1 MKKIFT
7 ICIFILSIS
16 TFAQEAGKAGEL
28 LKNEASKS
36 EMQTKRAEMS
46 GKRGNTLDNSNYRNQ
61 NQGQSNN
68 NSNNNSGN
76 RSIPN
81 YDWNQ
86 NYGFGYAEVF
96 LRIPERG
103 FYTVEVGD
111 QMSSNSAG
119 KYRFFDLIPGSIPIS
134 IYGNGYLIYR
144 TRINVRNNSR
154 LVLDFFNNQGLYL
167 LGTYPLQSQAY
178 GNYGDVWNDVW
189 NSPYNGNSGQWDPN
203 YGTNNQGGY
212 GGNNQGQY
220 GNNQGNSYSNVMNNA
235 MFNAFLQVVKT
246 TKFGDDKVS
255 VIKQQ
260 LKNSMVTSEQVKAL
274 IEALPYDKDR
284 LDVAKFAY
292 RKCVDPNN
300 YFVIY
305 PSFQFQNSAQELR
318 DYISKL

>member
-7 ICIFILSIS
+7 ICILLLSIS
-16 TFAQEAGKAGEL
+16 TFAQEAGKTGEL

-36 EMQTKRAEMS
+36 EMQTKRTEPS
-46 GKRGNTLDNSNYRNQ
+46 GRRGNTLDNSNYRNQ
-61 NQGQSNN
+61 GQNN
-68 NSNNNSGN
+68 TNSGN
-76 RSIPN
+76 RTIPS

-111 QMSSNSAG
+111 QMASNTSG
-119 KYRFFDLIPGSIPIS
+119 KYRFFDLIPGSVPIS

-167 LGTYPLQSQAY
+167 LATYPLQSQAY

-203 YGTNNQGGY
+203 YGTGNQGGY
-212 GGNNQGQY
+212 N
-220 GNNQGNSYSNVMNNA
+220 GNNQGNSYGNVMNNST
-235 MFNAFLQVVKT
+235 FNSFLQVVKS

-284 LDVAKFAY
+284 LDIAKFAY
-292 RKCVDPNN
+292 KKTIDPNN